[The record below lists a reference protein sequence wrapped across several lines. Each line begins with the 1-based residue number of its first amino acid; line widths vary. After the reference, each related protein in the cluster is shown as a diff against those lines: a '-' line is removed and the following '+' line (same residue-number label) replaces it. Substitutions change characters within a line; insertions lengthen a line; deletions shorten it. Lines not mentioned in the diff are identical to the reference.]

1 MKLWFT
7 NHIFFITAVRR
18 KLFEI
23 RFSYTHCNFFR
34 VCLNSSRWRP
44 KPWQGLY
51 FFKDQGRS
59 LIKRSRKEPSTRAIT
74 CIAIFVWKGES
85 RSSFSELPE
94 KHSSYNH
101 QSKFQIVCFDSSRIL
116 YCFVTSR
123 SNYVWKRCTEISCK
137 ILLFSDKQPNVA
149 GVLALTRKRLKTQ
162 GISCL
167 TLSLSLSLST

>member
-1 MKLWFT
+1 M
-7 NHIFFITAVRR
+7 IYR
-18 KLFEI
+18 KKVIYPYLRCNI
-23 RFSYTHCNFFR
+23 PYTRFKKPLYT
-34 VCLNSSRWRP
+34 VYP
-44 KPWQGLY
+44 KILADPD

-59 LIKRSRKEPSTRAIT
+59 LIKRSRKGPSTRAIT

-85 RSSFSELPE
+85 RSSFSELQE
-94 KHSSYNH
+94 KHSTYNH

-123 SNYVWKRCTEISCK
+123 SNHVWKRCTEISCK

-167 TLSLSLSLST
+167 TLSLSLST